1 MKRSYIACV
10 AGKSG
15 GHIIPCFSYARQLKT
30 PEQSILFFS
39 NDTPLD
45 FGLIQGQADVCFHQ
59 PLSLNARRSCKTVF
73 HFLKAIVVACKRLR
87 QYRPTQVI
95 STGGI
100 VSLPVFIAA
109 WLLRIPCVLFELNA
123 VPGKASRWCAP
134 FATKIHVCFKQAAS
148 YFSPKKTVIT
158 AYPLR
163 AEVTQAVTYKKSGD
177 VGLKTL
183 LILGGSQGS
192 VSINSLIKQLC
203 VAQPF
208 LKDTLRII
216 HQTGSNDQTD
226 WASFYTD
233 RGITAQVF
241 AFEDNLIPYYQ
252 QADLII
258 ARAGAGTLFE
268 IIAFKKPSLIIP
280 LETAQTD
287 HQLDNAYAIA
297 QEYPDLCTVLRE
309 RQIKSDP
316 DLLWKTINNKVER
329 PSF

>member
-15 GHIIPCFSYARQLKT
+15 GHIIPCFSYARQVKT

-39 NDTPLD
+39 NNTPLD
-45 FGLIQGQADVCFHQ
+45 CALIEGQDDVFLHQ
-59 PLSLNARRSCKTVF
+59 PLSLNARRSWKTVF
-73 HFLKAIVVACKRLR
+73 HFLKAIIVACKKLR
-87 QYRPTQVI
+87 KYRPTKVI

-109 WLLRIPCVLFELNA
+109 WLLRIECVLFELNA
-123 VPGKASRWCAP
+123 VPGTASRWCAP

-148 YFSPKKTVIT
+148 YFSAKKTVIT

-163 AEVTQAVTYKKSGD
+163 PEVKQAVTYKKSGD
-177 VGLKTL
+177 AVLKTL

-192 VSINSLIKQLC
+192 VSINSLIKELC
-203 VAQPF
+203 IAQPF
-208 LKDTLRII
+208 LKNTLSII

-233 RGITAQVF
+233 YGITAYVF
-241 AFEDNLIPYYQ
+241 AFEENLIPYYQ

-268 IIAFKKPSLIIP
+268 IIAFKKHSIIIP
-280 LETAQTD
+280 LETVQTD

-297 QEYPDLCTVLRE
+297 QEHPDFFTVLRE
-309 RQIKSDP
+309 KKIKTDLG
-316 DLLWKTINNKVER
+316 LLWKAINKKIE
-329 PSF
+329 SH